1 MQGRRLVG
9 WFTNQEKTMT
19 KEEFNRHMREGRII
33 EGEELE
39 QALKEFDENVK
50 RYYANEP
57 KEE

>member
-1 MQGRRLVG
+1 
-9 WFTNQEKTMT
+9 MT